1 MYSSLD
7 FSPVVLFHYLVGH
20 IPRYGFAWAKCD
32 RIIHTDS
39 SVDISIDHTL
49 EFPMEEYS
57 LLLNFCSKFAHT
69 DRHCFDTIQ
78 RISTMTMGVF
88 VAAKRENQFMS
99 LKNVAIQKRYGLPCE
114 CQGYSTC
121 LQLWYRVQNTNT
133 FAVSHR
139 WPWLDLISL
148 KNDPIYP
155 SIKNQNGFFSMCL
168 CRSKLR
174 IHVGI
179 NRSYQCHLFGQPM
192 QANWMKSSKFLLKF
206 LNSYWKSFIRWKPH
220 THSPSIS
227 RLSMYRTISKCQS
240 SALTLYQNSLP
251 NG

>member
-7 FSPVVLFHYLVGH
+7 FRPVVLFHYLVGH

-99 LKNVAIQKRYGLPCE
+99 LKNVAIQKRYGLPI
-114 CQGYSTC
+114 T
-121 LQLWYRVQNTNT
+121 V
-133 FAVSHR
+133 
-139 WPWLDLISL
+139 
-148 KNDPIYP
+148 
-155 SIKNQNGFFSMCL
+155 
-168 CRSKLR
+168 
-174 IHVGI
+174 
-179 NRSYQCHLFGQPM
+179 
-192 QANWMKSSKFLLKF
+192 
-206 LNSYWKSFIRWKPH
+206 
-220 THSPSIS
+220 
-227 RLSMYRTISKCQS
+227 
-240 SALTLYQNSLP
+240 
-251 NG
+251 